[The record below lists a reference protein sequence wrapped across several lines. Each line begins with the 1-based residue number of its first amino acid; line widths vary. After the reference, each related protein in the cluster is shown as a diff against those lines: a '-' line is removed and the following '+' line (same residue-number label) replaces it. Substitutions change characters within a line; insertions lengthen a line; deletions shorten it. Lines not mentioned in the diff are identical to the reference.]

1 MILKLNHLQGKGAGA
16 TAQDVIGTL
25 YSLLEEGHIEK
36 SQFASLLIEL
46 DWIQYKQNFRE
57 VVIATQA
64 CNAQGQP
71 VKIMDVH
78 VDARQVVPATLRA
91 DMLRALARAHP
102 DRLQDASQ
110 DAPQEEPDR
119 LPLEDFQSM
128 RTSIVWE
135 FNKLYWTRL
144 KDWEHATGKSYEQA
158 LPGGQSDGHQP
169 QAIADSVGDF
179 WTLLRDLDAKKQ
191 LPPEIFVLEI
201 GVGTGIRCGL
211 WLNKFRELDRL
222 RGTNYYPKLRVLL
235 GDYSLAT
242 LDMSRPAVGEHAD
255 LCSFLVLDALNP
267 LKTLSFLRHKILQ
280 VHSTNVYDNLP
291 DEEVVRRDGRLYF
304 VQVRAYLPM
313 ADVARI
319 SSQFELPADRF
330 RFTVLRLV
338 EGLLDELGNCARG
351 VAFWQEVWKAI
362 RLEERLVLLED
373 LPEFPFPEGLDAA
386 KLEDILQEAPSDF
399 RFHLSSGA
407 LESFLHTLPLLHPR
421 GYLQVQDIFV
431 TDLAQYRLGFYG
443 PGKLDGSLLNWVNG
457 ALLKEVAERAGYDVH
472 FAPFHYRKGSRT
484 SILYTTRRE

>member
-1 MILKLNHLQGKGAGA
+1 MILKLNHLEGKAAAA

-25 YSLLEEGHIEK
+25 YSLLEEGHIDQA
-36 SQFASLLIEL
+36 QFARLQIEM

-57 VVIATQA
+57 VVIATQGY
-64 CNAQGQP
+64 NSQGDQVP
-71 VKIMDVH
+71 IMDVH
-78 VDARQVVPATLRA
+78 VDTRQVVPGCLRGELLRA
-91 DMLRALARAHP
+91 MARTQA
-102 DRLQDASQ
+102 
-110 DAPQEEPDR
+110 DAPRQDQDR
-119 LPLEDFQSM
+119 LPLEDFQSL

-144 KDWEHATGKSYEQA
+144 KDWQLGTGKSYDQA
-158 LPGGQSDGHQP
+158 LPGGQSDGRQP
-169 QAIADSVGDF
+169 EAIADSVGDF
-179 WTLLRDLDAKKQ
+179 WTLLRDLEAKKQ
-191 LPPEIFVLEI
+191 LPPEIFLLEI

-211 WLNKFRELDRL
+211 WLDKFRALDQQ
-222 RGTNYYPKLRVLL
+222 RGTNYYPKLRILL

-242 LDMSRPAVGEHAD
+242 LDMSKPAVREHAD
-255 LCSFLVLDALNP
+255 LCSFLVLDAINP

-291 DEEVVRRDGRLYF
+291 DEEVVRRDGHLYF

-313 ADVARI
+313 ADAVRI
-319 SSQFELPADRF
+319 GAAFDLPAEKISPSVR
-330 RFTVLRLV
+330 RLL
-338 EGLLDELGNCARG
+338 EAAFEDFGSRARG
-351 VAFWQEVWKAI
+351 VELWKEIWKAI

-373 LPEFPFPEGLDAA
+373 LPDFPFPEGLDAA
-386 KLEDILQEAPSDF
+386 KLEDILSQAPSDF

-407 LESFLHTLPLLHPR
+407 LESFINTLPLLHPR

-431 TDLAQYRLGFYG
+431 TDLNQYRLGFFG
-443 PGKLDGSLLNWVNG
+443 PGKLEGSLLNWVNG

-472 FAPFHYRKGSRT
+472 FAPFRYRQGSRT